1 MKRSLIFCALSL
13 SGLLACSAHSDD
25 NGEGGKGPAV
35 GAGASNTGATG
46 SGGLDLASGGS
57 ISLVEQ
63 AGSAGTGD
71 TVDGAPVKNG
81 ECAQENFV
89 VATKPADVLL
99 VLDRSKSMIEH
110 SVPGAATRWAAVVP
124 ALTSVITATDAVV
137 SWGLELFPEG
147 EGSQCSPL
155 SADIPAKIMPGNA
168 ATVTSVITSTMA
180 LGNGTPTGDAI
191 LKATAYLQSRDTTNQ
206 FIVLATDGDP
216 SCPSGGD
223 EALEYATDAIAAAK
237 AAGFPTYVIGV
248 LDPAKNKSSLPRLNA
263 MAEAGGTARS
273 DTPSGD
279 KFYQAQS
286 QDELKAALEAVT
298 GRVVT
303 CVFDFKAPPPDPT
316 NIAVKVNDAWIS
328 RDETGAEGWDYTGPE
343 FLGLELHGD
352 ACQQIKDAREDKVD
366 IIFGCKGRPIVIPK

>member
-1 MKRSLIFCALSL
+1 MKRSVFCCALSL
-13 SGLLACSAHSDD
+13 CGLFACSAHSGDD
-25 NGEGGKGPAV
+25 DGAGQTA
-35 GAGASNTGATG
+35 GAGASSTGATG

-63 AGSAGTGD
+63 AGSGG

-168 ATVTSVITSTMA
+168 ATVTSVISSTMA

-206 FIVLATDGDP
+206 FIVLATDGEP

-273 DTPSGD
+273 DGQSGD

-298 GRVVT
+298 GRVVS
-303 CVFDFKAPPPDPT
+303 CVFDFKASPPDPT
-316 NIAVKVNDAWIS
+316 NIAVKVNGAWIN

-352 ACQQIKDAREDKVD
+352 ACQQIKDAHEDKVD
-366 IIFGCKGRPIVIPK
+366 IIFGCKGQPIVIPK